1 MHLRNYG
8 IMKIFMRASAV
19 YLKVFIQVDYHGWA
33 NFVKSA
39 TSFLLHKLVH

>member
-39 TSFLLHKLVH
+39 TNLVGELK